1 MRCGRRMQSKLTIR
15 PVLVLHVELA
25 ETKVTKGNVTSVI
38 QQDILWL
45 QVAVDDIE
53 AVQTL
58 ESAEQFGSIEAGA
71 VDVETLLFL
80 EVMEQLTTIDEG

>member
-1 MRCGRRMQSKLTIR
+1 MQSKLTIR